1 VTFDLALSPSQ
12 EAVVEAFGRFFER
25 ECPPAV
31 VRRAEPLGFDQELWQ
46 KLRSLGAPG
55 LGVTEEAGGAGGLMS
70 DMCVVAEQAGRVLA
84 PVPLVDHV
92 VASRLHA
99 NPDVVDGSVV
109 ASLALR
115 PASEGMWR
123 LVPAGAVAGVVV
135 GLDGDDL
142 VAVHSEPP
150 GRGPRNHADAP
161 LADRPTA
168 GDRVVVG
175 DRSMFVRAVGEWQL
189 LQAGQLAGL
198 AARSLEIVTAYV
210 SQRQQ
215 FGRPVGEFQAVQHGL
230 ADCVASV
237 EGSRLLAAKAAWA
250 VDEGLSN
257 RIDMDHGEVGDADSL
272 ALMAF
277 LFAAEAA
284 ALVTKQAVQYH
295 GSYGV
300 AREYDIQ
307 LYYRRARG
315 WPLVLGDPG
324 AQLQRLSDKLW
335 PGRS

>member
-1 VTFDLALSPSQ
+1 
-12 EAVVEAFGRFFER
+12 
-25 ECPPAV
+25 
-31 VRRAEPLGFDQELWQ
+31 
-46 KLRSLGAPG
+46 
-55 LGVTEEAGGAGGLMS
+55 
-70 DMCVVAEQAGRVLA
+70 
-84 PVPLVDHV
+84 
-92 VASRLHA
+92 
-99 NPDVVDGSVV
+99 
-109 ASLALR
+109 
-115 PASEGMWR
+115 
-123 LVPAGAVAGVVV
+123 
-135 GLDGDDL
+135 
-142 VAVHSEPP
+142 
-150 GRGPRNHADAP
+150 
-161 LADRPTA
+161 
-168 GDRVVVG
+168 
-175 DRSMFVRAVGEWQL
+175 
-189 LQAGQLAGL
+189 
-198 AARSLEIVTAYV
+198 
-210 SQRQQ
+210 
-215 FGRPVGEFQAVQHGL
+215 
-230 ADCVASV
+230 VASV